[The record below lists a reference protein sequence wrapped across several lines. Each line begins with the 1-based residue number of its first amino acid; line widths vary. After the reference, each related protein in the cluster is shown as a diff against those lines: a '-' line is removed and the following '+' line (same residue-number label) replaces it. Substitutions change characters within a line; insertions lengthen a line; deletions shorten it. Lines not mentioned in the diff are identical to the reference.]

1 MQDGR
6 LRATIDCADLDEEV
20 LRRLL
25 GNLHEDIKVAI
36 SVEDARVEQFVFH
49 VAPIAP
55 FVRLDQVAV
64 GKCGMRILVTKSL
77 ALGVHFD
84 TALPRRAR

>member
-1 MQDGR
+1 MQCSR
-6 LRATIDCADLDEEV
+6 LRPAINYADLDQEV

-25 GNLHEDIKVAI
+25 GNLQEDIKVAI
-36 SVEDARVEQFVFH
+36 SVEDTRVQQFVFH
-49 VAPIAP
+49 VATIAP
-55 FVRLDQVAV
+55 FVRLDRVAV
-64 GKCGMRILVTKSL
+64 GKCGIRILVTKSL